1 MVLKFE
7 NIPRHSF
14 FFFMVHQGYE
24 TVYLLCGSAAPH
36 LACLSKNL
44 ENKVCYSKTVFIFKT
59 VT

>member
-1 MVLKFE
+1 
-7 NIPRHSF
+7 
-14 FFFMVHQGYE
+14 MVHQGYE

-36 LACLSKNL
+36 LACLSKNV

>member
-7 NIPRHSF
+7 NIPRHHF
-14 FFFMVHQGYE
+14 FFLYG
-24 TVYLLCGSAAPH
+24 VYLLCGSAAPH